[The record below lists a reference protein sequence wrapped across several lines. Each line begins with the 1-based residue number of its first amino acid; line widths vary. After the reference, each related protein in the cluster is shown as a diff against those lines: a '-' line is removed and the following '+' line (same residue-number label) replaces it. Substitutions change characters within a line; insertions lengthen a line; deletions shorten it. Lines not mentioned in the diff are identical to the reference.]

1 MATRASEAFAIRP
14 VERADVPELLAMVR
28 ELATYE
34 RLSHRVTGDEWRL
47 EESLFELG
55 AAEALIAAVGEAKV
69 GYAIY
74 FTTFSS
80 FLCWPGIWCEDIFVR
95 PKWRGDGIG
104 RALFAAVAEVAADRG
119 YERLD
124 WVVLDWNEPAIAFY
138 NGIGATRLSDWE
150 TMRLEGDQLRKVATE
165 ARR

>member
-55 AAEALIAAVGEAKV
+55 AAEALIAEVGEAKV

-104 RALFAAVAEVAADRG
+104 RALLAAVAEVAADRG